1 MLIKSFSGFSNT
13 YLLQWK
19 DEVLVI
25 DPGNPYDMV
34 KNHLEGL
41 KAIGIIITHGHFD
54 HYIHLEE
61 YRKALKC
68 PAYIN
73 FKDLF
78 LVKDTSWIEEMFGIK
93 IDYSPWIDLDIKEG
107 DLINVGDKVLEVW
120 EIPGH
125 SPGSIALIG
134 ENFVISGDLIFENG
148 GVGRT
153 DLPGGNW
160 EELEKSINRILT
172 LPEEYVVYPGH
183 GRPFTIKEAK
193 NWIVAW

>member
-34 KNHLEGL
+34 KNHFEGL

-54 HYIHLEE
+54 HYIYLEE
-61 YRKALKC
+61 YRKSLRC
-68 PAYIN
+68 PVYMN
-73 FKDLF
+73 FKDMF
-78 LVKDTSWIEEMFGIK
+78 LVKDTSWVEEIFGIK
-93 IDYSPWIDLDIKEG
+93 IDYSPEIDLDIKEG
-107 DLINVGDKVLEVW
+107 DRINVGDKVLEVW

-134 ENFVISGDLIFENG
+134 ENFVIIGDLIFENG

-160 EELEKSINRILT
+160 KELEKSINRILT
-172 LPEEYVVYPGH
+172 LPEENVVYPGH
-183 GRPFTIKEAK
+183 GWPFTIKEAK